1 MSSRELIATDSLP
14 VDVTPKQDRHGESD
28 AARNAAALAVDRPL
42 NPSRTFSTEN
52 PREPSSFSNNDP
64 AIARGKGAPR
74 RTSRFLSFRRRDLP
88 IVERTECRAIQWV
101 AQVRLPRLPP
111 RNRRGVAGSA
121 WR

>member
-42 NPSRTFSTEN
+42 KPSRTFSTEN
-52 PREPSSFSNNDP
+52 PREPSSFPNNDP

-74 RTSRFLSFRRRDLP
+74 RTEPIPELPAARPADRRADRMP
-88 IVERTECRAIQWV
+88 SEPVV

-111 RNRRGVAGSA
+111 RNRSGVAGD
-121 WR
+121 RK